1 MTFIRAV
8 RVYLPALV
16 YVPWILGILVCL
28 LLFNGAL
35 NNAGNSLNHLAS
47 TCNLRLLD
55 SVRTWTELGF
65 WQLGGLMSFR
75 DSLTPLPLC
84 HYSAFCRLS
93 VRRHSCF
100 LADDSSIGLR
110 GCIWDVCRSCGIGMV
125 NS

>member
-1 MTFIRAV
+1 MKFIRVV
-8 RVYLPALV
+8 RVPLPALV
-16 YVPWILGILVCL
+16 YVPWVLGILVCL

-75 DSLTPLPLC
+75 DSLAPLPPPNDL
-84 HYSAFCRLS
+84 YSSQSTLYIIPHFVAYQLGGIPAFWQMIRAS
-93 VRRHSCF
+93 
-100 LADDSSIGLR
+100 G
-110 GCIWDVCRSCGIGMV
+110 
-125 NS
+125 